1 MKPIRADDPG
11 PGAPA
16 RGMRSFRPTHG
27 TPTSCG
33 PRAGLRREAPREAI
47 VFPGIFPLA
56 FGTGVTA
63 PARIMPGR
71 LQA

>member
-27 TPTSCG
+27 IPTSCRQG
-33 PRAGLRREAPREAI
+33 AGLRREAPREAI

-63 PARIMPGR
+63 PARIMPGW